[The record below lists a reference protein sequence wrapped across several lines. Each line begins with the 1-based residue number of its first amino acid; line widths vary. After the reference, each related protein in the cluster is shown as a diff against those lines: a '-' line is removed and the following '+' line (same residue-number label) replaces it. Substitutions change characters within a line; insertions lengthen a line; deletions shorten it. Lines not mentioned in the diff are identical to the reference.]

1 MKQLTATEQ
10 LIAKRALETL
20 DTVAAGLPPRSLFD
34 QVERLIGTRIDDL
47 TRQQL
52 TDYMCE
58 REWIYSYTDKL
69 TGVHCLAVRQ
79 SGILAAA
86 AL

>member
-1 MKQLTATEQ
+1 MKTLTATEQ

-47 TRQQL
+47 TRKQL
-52 TDYMCE
+52 ADYMCE
-58 REWIYSYTDKL
+58 REWTYTYTDRL
-69 TGVHCLAVRQ
+69 TGNLCLAVRQ
-79 SGILAAA
+79 AGILAAA

>member
-1 MKQLTATEQ
+1 MKTLTATEQ

-20 DTVAAGLPPRSLFD
+20 DTVAAGLPQRSLYD
-34 QVERLIGTRIDDL
+34 QVERLIGMRIDDL
-47 TRQQL
+47 ERQQL

-58 REWIYSYTDKL
+58 REWIYSYTDRL
-69 TGVHCLAVRQ
+69 TGQRCLAVRQ

>member
-1 MKQLTATEQ
+1 MKTLTATEQ

-20 DTVAAGLPPRSLFD
+20 DTVDAGLPPRSLFD
-34 QVERLIGTRIDDL
+34 QVERLIGMRIDDL
-47 TRQQL
+47 ERQQL

-58 REWIYSYTDKL
+58 RGWIYSYTDRL
-69 TGVHCLAVRQ
+69 TGQRCLAVRQ

>member
-1 MKQLTATEQ
+1 MKPLTATEQ
-10 LIAKRALETL
+10 LICKRALETL

-52 TDYMCE
+52 TGYMTE
-58 REWIYSYTDKL
+58 REWIYSYADRL
-69 TGVHCLAVRQ
+69 TGNLCLAIRQ